1 MIVDLQSK
9 VGDLVKTW
17 PEAMRYFEGV
27 GIDYCCGGHRS
38 LAEACTAAGVAPAE
52 VLQGLGVLQAP
63 SANNPSA
70 SDWEKAS
77 LTDLTEHLKASH
89 HAYLRS
95 ELPRLDKLVTKVVEV
110 HGERHSELAQIYDVF
125 QALEADLLPHLM
137 KEEQILFPFIQGME
151 QGQAGGACFGSVQSP
166 IHVMEREHEA
176 VGAMLADLRALT
188 NGYRTPADGCATFQA
203 LYLGLAELE
212 ADTHLHIYLE
222 NQILHPRAIA
232 MEAGVRA

>member
-1 MIVDLQSK
+1 MNVDLQTK
-9 VGDLVKTW
+9 VGELVKTW
-17 PEAMRYFEGV
+17 PAAMRYFEGV

-38 LAEACTAAGVAPAE
+38 LAEACSAAGVAPEA
-52 VLQGLGVLQAP
+52 VLQVLGGLQAP
-63 SANNPSA
+63 EAGGPSA
-70 SDWEKAS
+70 GDWEKAS

-95 ELPRLDKLVTKVVEV
+95 ELPRLDKLVTKVLEV
-110 HGERHSELAQIYDVF
+110 HGEKHAEVEKIYAVF
-125 QALEADLLPHLM
+125 QALQADLMPHLM

-151 QGQAGGACFGSVQSP
+151 QGQAGGACFGTVQSP
-166 IHVMEREHEA
+166 IRVMEAEHEA

-188 NGYRTPADGCATFQA
+188 NGYQAPADGCATFQA

-222 NQILHPRAIA
+222 NQILHPRALA